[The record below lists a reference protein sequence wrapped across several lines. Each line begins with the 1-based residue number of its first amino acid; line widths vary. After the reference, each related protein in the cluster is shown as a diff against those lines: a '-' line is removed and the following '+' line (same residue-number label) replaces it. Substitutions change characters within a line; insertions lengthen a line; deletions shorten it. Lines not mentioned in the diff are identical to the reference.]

1 MSGVDTTR
9 SPKGDDPTV
18 NVIALNEAAVR
29 RGDDLR
35 LASDRLVEVQIQHM
49 KELMA
54 VRASYIDK
62 LAEAEAKRID
72 AIRAVDVNAVAV
84 ASERQAAAATVLA
97 NQVAS
102 SADALRTL
110 VSNTAA
116 TIAEQQRQQS
126 SQITDRITAVERS
139 QYEGRGKELV
149 GDPMMAEFIREM
161 KTLRENQSVTK
172 GKGEGF
178 SASWAILIAAVGFL
192 LTLLTIGSIL
202 FAVFK

>member
-1 MSGVDTTR
+1 MKTD
-9 SPKGDDPTV
+9 PDPTY
-18 NVIALNEAAVR
+18 NVMQLVLAAVKR
-29 RGDDLR
+29 LDDLR
-35 LASDRLVEVQIQHM
+35 EADNRRIDETLHLRSEFYERL
-49 KELMA
+49 
-54 VRASYIDK
+54 DT
-62 LAEAEAKRID
+62 AESRRID

-97 NQVAS
+97 NQVAQ

-110 VSNTAA
+110 VSTTAA
-116 TIAEQQRQQS
+116 AIAEQQRQQMTAV
-126 SQITDRITAVERS
+126 TDRLTVVERS

-161 KTLRENQSVTK
+161 KTLRESQNVSR

-178 SASWAILIAAVGFL
+178 SASWAILIAAAGFL